1 MNNIYKFTGKAET
14 YAKYRPTYPQA
25 YIDYLFKSVNLNRES
40 VIAEIGSGTGI
51 LLKQL
56 LERHSCV
63 IGVEPNDDMRGIAER
78 TLSGYPGFISHIG
91 TAENTLL
98 ENRSVDLIVA
108 AQSFHWF
115 DPDLFRKECRRILK
129 PDAPVNLVWNTRDNH
144 SELVIQNAGIC
155 QLYCPDFHG
164 FSGGKDSQNP
174 EVFENFFRDGRYE
187 LMTFDN
193 PQSFD
198 LDGFIGRN
206 LSASYAP
213 LPGSQSREKFIEA
226 LTELFHSLKGE
237 DGKVVMSCYTR
248 SYLGLV

>member
-25 YIDYLFKSVNLNRES
+25 YIDYLFKTVKLDRES

-56 LERHSCV
+56 LDRHPCV
-63 IGVEPNDDMRGIAER
+63 IGVEPNDDMRGVAER
-78 TLSGYPGFISHIG
+78 NLTGYTGFISHVG
-91 TAENTLL
+91 TA
-98 ENRSVDLIVA
+98 
-108 AQSFHWF
+108 
-115 DPDLFRKECRRILK
+115 PDS
-129 PDAPVNLVWNTRDNH
+129 PVNLVWNTRDNH

-155 QLYCPDFHG
+155 KLYCPDFHG

-174 EVFENFFRDGRYE
+174 EVFEHFFRDGKYE

-213 LPGSQSREKFIEA
+213 LPGSQSREKFVAA
-226 LTELFHSLKGE
+226 LTELFHSLKGD
-237 DGKVVMSCYTR
+237 DGKVVMACYTR

>member
-25 YIDYLFKSVNLNRES
+25 YIDYLFKTVKLDRES

-56 LERHSCV
+56 LDRHPCV
-63 IGVEPNDDMRGIAER
+63 IGVEPNDDMRGVAER
-78 TLSGYPGFISHIG
+78 NLAGYTGFISHVG

-108 AQSFHWF
+108 AQAFHWF
-115 DPDLFRKECRRILK
+115 DPEQFRTECQRILK
-129 PDAPVNLVWNTRDNH
+129 PDSPVNLVWNTRDNH

-155 QLYCPDFHG
+155 KLYCPDFHG
-164 FSGGKDSQNP
+164 FSGGKDYQNP
-174 EVFENFFRDGRYE
+174 EVFEHFFRDGKYE

-213 LPGSQSREKFIEA
+213 LPGSQSREKFVAA
-226 LTELFHSLKGE
+226 LTELFHSLKGD
-237 DGKVVMSCYTR
+237 DGKVVMACYTR